1 MTDTSSP
8 AGSPA
13 GALAGLRVIDCS
25 RVLAGPVCT
34 QTLGD
39 LGADIVKIERPGMG
53 DDTRKWGP
61 PFLKDEHGE
70 DTSESAYYLSCNRN
84 KRSVALDISQPQGR
98 DVLLKL
104 LETADVFIENFKVG
118 DMARYGLAWDQI
130 RDRFPRLVYASVT
143 GFGQTGPYAPRAGY
157 DFLAQGM
164 GGIMSVTGERGGEP
178 MKVGVAIADVM
189 TGMHT
194 ATAILA
200 ALRHRDA
207 TGRGQYIDA
216 ALLDTQVS
224 WLVNQGLNYLVGGT
238 PPGRLGNAHPN
249 ITPYQVFATADGH
262 VILGVGNDQQFAKFC
277 RFAGRED
284 VVADPRFATNV
295 ARVRHRADSVAVVA
309 AIMQTRATRDWVD
322 GLEGVGVPCGPVN
335 DIDQV
340 FADPQVRARGM
351 EQRIPGHPLTPEP
364 VPTIAYPLKLS
375 DTPATLRRPPPIL
388 GQHTEEVLVGEL
400 GLPAAELAK
409 LKESGVI

>member
-1 MTDTSSP
+1 MPDIP
-8 AGSPA
+8 APSAHP
-13 GALAGLRVIDCS
+13 GALAGIRVVDCS
-25 RVLAGPVCT
+25 RILAGPVCT

-61 PFLKDEHGE
+61 PFLKDADGN
-70 DTSESAYYLSCNRN
+70 DTSESAYYLSTNRN
-84 KRSVALDISQPQGR
+84 KRSVSLDISQPAGR

-118 DMARYGLAWDQI
+118 DMARYGLAWD
-130 RDRFPRLVYASVT
+130 DLKERFPRLVYASVT
-143 GFGQTGPYAPRAGY
+143 GFGQTGPYAKRAGY

-164 GGIMSVTGERGGEP
+164 GGIMSVTGDAEGEP

-200 ALRHRDA
+200 ALRHRD
-207 TGRGQYIDA
+207 TSGRGQYIDA

-262 VILGVGNDQQFAKFC
+262 VILGVGNDRQFVKFC

-284 VVADPRFATNV
+284 VAADPRFATNV
-295 ARVRHRADSVAVVA
+295 ARVRNRAESVTVVA
-309 AIMQTRATRDWVD
+309 DIMKTRTMAEWVE
-322 GLEGVGVPCGPVN
+322 GLESVGVPCGPVN
-335 DIDQV
+335 DIAQV
-340 FADPQVRARGM
+340 FADPQVAARGM
-351 EQRIPGHPLTPEP
+351 EQSISGHKLTPEP

-375 DTPATLRRPPPIL
+375 DTPASYRRPPPIL
-388 GQHTEEVLVGEL
+388 GQHTEEVLAGEL
-400 GLPAAELAK
+400 GLPAEELEK

>member
-1 MTDTSSP
+1 MSDPSP
-8 AGSPA
+8 SPA
-13 GALAGLRVIDCS
+13 GALAGIRVIDCS

-84 KRSVALDISQPQGR
+84 KRSVALDIAQPQGR

-164 GGIMSVTGERGGEP
+164 GGIMSVTGEQGGEP

-238 PPGRLGNAHPN
+238 APGRLGNAHPN

-295 ARVRHRADSVAVVA
+295 ARVRHRAESVAVVA
-309 AIMQTRATRDWVD
+309 AIMQTRTTRDWVD

-340 FADPQVRARGM
+340 FADPQVKARGM

-388 GQHTEEVLVGEL
+388 GQHTEEVLAGEL

>member
-1 MTDTSSP
+1 MAETTTT
-8 AGSPA
+8 A
-13 GALAGLRVIDCS
+13 GALAGIRVIDCS
-25 RVLAGPVCT
+25 RILAGPICT

-61 PFLKDEHGE
+61 PFLKDADGQ

-84 KRSVALDISQPQGR
+84 KRSVGLDISRPEGCE
-98 DVLLKL
+98 VLLKL
-104 LETADVFIENFKVG
+104 VETADVFIENFKVG
-118 DMARYGLAWDQI
+118 DMARYGLSFEQL
-130 RDRFPRLVYASVT
+130 RERFPRLVYASIT

-164 GGIMSVTGERGGEP
+164 GGIMSVTGEDGGEP

-238 PPGRLGNAHPN
+238 APTRLGNAHPN

-277 RFAGRED
+277 RFAGRAD
-284 VVADPRFATNV
+284 IVADPRFTTNV
-295 ARVRHRADSVAVVA
+295 ARVRNRAESVATVA
-309 AIMQTRATRDWVD
+309 AIMQTRSTADWVA
-322 GLEGVGVPCGPVN
+322 GLESVGVPCGPVN

-340 FADPQVRARGM
+340 FADPQVQARGM
-351 EQRIPGHPLTPEP
+351 QQTIPGHPFSPDG
-364 VPTIAYPLKLS
+364 VPSIAYPLKLS
-375 DTPATLRRPPPIL
+375 DTPAEYRRPPPIL
-388 GQHTEEVLVGEL
+388 GQHTEEVLGGEL
-400 GLPAAELAK
+400 GLSVDELAK
-409 LKESGVI
+409 LKESGAI